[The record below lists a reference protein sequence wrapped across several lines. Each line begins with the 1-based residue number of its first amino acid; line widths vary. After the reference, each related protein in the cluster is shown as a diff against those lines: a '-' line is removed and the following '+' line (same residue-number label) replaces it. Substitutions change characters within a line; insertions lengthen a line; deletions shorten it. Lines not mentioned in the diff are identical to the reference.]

1 MTLTKLTT
9 TPRSASKRSRTAD
22 SETIRRRALERLY
35 QRKSIVDELIESLER
50 YEQSRAIR
58 LPSGISVSGMRKC
71 S

>member
-9 TPRSASKRSRTAD
+9 THRSISKRNCTAD

-35 QRKSIVDELIESLER
+35 QRRTIVDELIESLER
-50 YEQSRAIR
+50 YKESRAIA
-58 LPSGISVSGMRKC
+58 LPSISVMRKC

>member
-9 TPRSASKRSRTAD
+9 TDRSTSKRNPTAD

-35 QRKSIVDELIESLER
+35 QRKTIVDELIESLER
-50 YEQSRAIR
+50 YEESRDIG
-58 LPSGISVSGMRKC
+58 LPSGVSISGMRKC